1 MAAERALKAILQGG
15 KIPPDLVI
23 TYDDMHGLWGGTEI
37 IIRGSGCGE
46 RREQVR
52 GAAAP
57 QTFATTISQDQL
69 LALIKLLI
77 EHEAWAQQTPD
88 RMPVPDESRATLTIS
103 AGGETSI
110 IWEWVNDLA
119 GNARL
124 LQIKLKMSELIR

>member
-1 MAAERALKAILQGG
+1 MAAESALKAILQGG

-23 TYDDMHGLWGGTEI
+23 TYDDMHGLWGGTGI
-37 IIRGSGCGE
+37 IIRGGRGE
-46 RREQVR
+46 RHERAR

-57 QTFATTISQDQL
+57 QTFETAISQAKL
-69 LALIKLLI
+69 LELIKLLI

-103 AGGETSI
+103 AGGATST

>member
-1 MAAERALKAILQGG
+1 MKAILQGG
-15 KIPPDLVI
+15 EIPPDLVI
-23 TYDDMHGLWGGTEI
+23 TYDDLHGLWGGLEI
-37 IIRGSGCGE
+37 IIRGRGCGE
-46 RREQVR
+46 RREWAQ

-57 QTFATTISQDQL
+57 QVSETAIPQGKL
-69 LALIKLLI
+69 LELIKLLI

-103 AGGETSI
+103 ASGATST
-110 IWEWVNDLA
+110 IWEWVNDMA